1 MQQEN
6 RFAVLIDSDNISPKY
21 IDEILEEIKNYGNIT
36 YKRIYGDWTS
46 QRMSSWKDVLVHTA
60 ISPIQQYSYTQGK
73 NATDSAMIID
83 AMDILYTGDVE
94 GFCIVSS
101 DSDFTRL
108 AVRLREAGMLV
119 IGMGE
124 KKTPKAF
131 TSACNIFKYIDI
143 LSKQDYEVE
152 DVYSSDISMTDVSV
166 IESAIVD
173 LISDTDSQKGMDI
186 AELGNRLIKSFPDF
200 DVRNY
205 GYTKLS
211 TFLKSLSS
219 ISLRKTSNTMMAFS
233 NVNLKDI
240 ENIIVELIKESPR
253 KTINMGELNNK
264 LLKICPNINLRSF
277 GYTKFQ
283 TLLENID
290 KVRIIPNTLNVTLK

>member
-1 MQQEN
+1 
-6 RFAVLIDSDNISPKY
+6 
-21 IDEILEEIKNYGNIT
+21 
-36 YKRIYGDWTS
+36 
-46 QRMSSWKDVLVHTA
+46 
-60 ISPIQQYSYTQGK
+60 
-73 NATDSAMIID
+73 MI
-83 AMDILYTGDVE
+83 
-94 GFCIVSS
+94 
-101 DSDFTRL
+101 
-108 AVRLREAGMLV
+108 V

-124 KKTPKAF
+124 RKTPKAF

-143 LSKQDYEVE
+143 LSKQE
-152 DVYSSDISMTDVSV
+152 DGESDDDSDISMTDVAV

-211 TFLKSLSS
+211 TFLKSLGS
-219 ISLRKTSNTMMAFS
+219 ISLRKTSSTLMAFS

-240 ENIIVELIKESPR
+240 ENIIVELIKESPK

-264 LLKICPNINLRSF
+264 LLKVCPNMNLRTF
-277 GYTKFQ
+277 GFTKFQ

-290 KVRIIPNTLNVTLK
+290 RVKIIPNSLNVTLK